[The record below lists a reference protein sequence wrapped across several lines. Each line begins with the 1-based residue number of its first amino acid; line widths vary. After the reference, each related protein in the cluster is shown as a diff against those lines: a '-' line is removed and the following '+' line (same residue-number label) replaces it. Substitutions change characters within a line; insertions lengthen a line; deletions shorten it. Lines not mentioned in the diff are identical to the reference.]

1 MLGLRDIDVP
11 VIGRDHV
18 RVTPEAAGDSDPDDP
33 TTLADAKSTAGAGP
47 E

>member
-18 RVTPEAAGDSDPDDP
+18 LVTPEAAGDSDPDDP